1 MDHKEMQKDELIQ
14 LIDSDGHFN
23 SNIPVKTDWQ
33 TYVNLLEHQAIFV
46 LDNELRIIHA
56 NRAVELWGWCDV
68 KDVTGIH
75 VLNLIRANIEHNS
88 EICELFLLDAH
99 ETIEWLSDAGD
110 KDIPY
115 RFSFYLNKETKNYYA
130 IMVVTDLSE
139 QNIINLSDEEDDTDL
154 IRLSAYR
161 LHQLAN
167 KLIHTEE
174 TERKRISSE
183 LHDSVGQ
190 ILAALKYQV
199 ESVVMESKKS
209 PRIRKN
215 DIILEDIL
223 NNVTFALSEL
233 RRISVELRPSV
244 LEELGLLMTLKWF
257 SMEYNKV
264 YTNLKVHLQLDITES
279 EIPDENK
286 ATMYRIIQESMN
298 NAAKH
303 SNASNIYVCITKTDN
318 GLLLKIIDDGSGF
331 NVKKLKK
338 GSGLGLNTMEER
350 ALKSNATFDIISSK
364 KSGTEINIFWEN
376 S

>member
-23 SNIPVKTDWQ
+23 SNLPVKNDWQ